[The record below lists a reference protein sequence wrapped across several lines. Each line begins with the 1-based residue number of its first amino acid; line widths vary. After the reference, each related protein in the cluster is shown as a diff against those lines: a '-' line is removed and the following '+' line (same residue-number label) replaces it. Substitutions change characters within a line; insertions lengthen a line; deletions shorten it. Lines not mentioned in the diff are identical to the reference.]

1 LQEIGKKDEF
11 MMPVIELDL
20 HHSIDELKN
29 LGVQNNGFQ
38 SYYIQEIYENLK
50 LKIDE
55 SGAKV

>member
-1 LQEIGKKDEF
+1 
-11 MMPVIELDL
+11 MPVIELDL